1 MNKKKEST
9 STGIRP
15 YSWSSFGLL
24 DEMDRLFDDLRFG
37 FGGPWL
43 TPFAPTRTRVPAV
56 DIKDEGTGYVV
67 EAEVPGVA
75 KEDVEIEIGEDAIEI
90 RAKKEEEKE
99 EKGEGYIR
107 KERGSLRFYRRLP
120 LPDDVDREKVEAK
133 MENGVLRISLPKA
146 ERADVTKKKVEIK

>member
-1 MNKKKEST
+1 MNKKKESA
-9 STGIRP
+9 STEIRP
-15 YSWSSFGLL
+15 YTWSSFGLL
-24 DEMDRLFDDLRFG
+24 DEMGRLFDDLRFG
-37 FGGPWL
+37 LGGPWL
-43 TPFAPTRTRVPAV
+43 TPFVSMRTRVPAV
-56 DIKDEGTGYVV
+56 DIKDVGTGYFV
-67 EAEVPGVA
+67 EAEIPGVA

-90 RAKKEEEKE
+90 SAKREEEKE

-146 ERADVTKKKVEIK
+146 ERLEEAKKKVEIK